1 MDNLTKEETIDL
13 YLKILKSD
21 NREFVDMNPYRMILY
36 RKKTPIT
43 TASFVAFRDTIKG
56 VISVDHNLF
65 LLEKE
70 ESDAIEKQTHD
81 FFHSHTKQDLL
92 DSL

>member
-36 RKKTPIT
+36 RKKTPIVSV
-43 TASFVAFRDTIKG
+43 SFVPYKDPLKG
-56 VISVDHNLF
+56 ALSVDHNLF